1 MRYDDFSGKAL
12 PQMME
17 RVKIN
22 LRTQGIDY
30 FVYGEEFEPPFLYH
44 KSRYIN
50 EEFSDFPEQ
59 VAFEKKL
66 AEVGLFDFS
75 GYGPKPGDLLETLA
89 QNRWAVDFMVE
100 DEDMLEV
107 AQWVVANT
115 PFDRLYFYGENL
127 PIHVSFGSNHD
138 RQIVRMI
145 SLVSGGLVPRVI
157 SLEAFLN
164 L

>member
-1 MRYDDFSGKAL
+1 MFRDKDILNRYSRKHVRL
-12 PQMME
+12 C
-17 RVKIN
+17 N
-22 LRTQGIDY
+22 LLCKRLG
-30 FVYGEEFEPPFLYH
+30 
-44 KSRYIN
+44 
-50 EEFSDFPEQ
+50 
-59 VAFEKKL
+59 A
-66 AEVGLFDFS
+66 
-75 GYGPKPGDLLETLA
+75 
-89 QNRWAVDFMVE
+89 AVDFMVE